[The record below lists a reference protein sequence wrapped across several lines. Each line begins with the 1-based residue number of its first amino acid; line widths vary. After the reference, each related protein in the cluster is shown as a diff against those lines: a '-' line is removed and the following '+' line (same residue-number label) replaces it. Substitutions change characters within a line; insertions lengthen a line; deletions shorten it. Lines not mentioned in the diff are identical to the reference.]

1 MKRLAGI
8 LPEAF
13 LIENLRKRAEIKEE
27 LRDEFEEDLKLQL
40 KRQSA
45 AHAAHL
51 TEELAILRQ
60 AQEQKAQAELDSQ
73 ITSLSTKYLDDISQ
87 GQS

>member
-1 MKRLAGI
+1 M
-8 LPEAF
+8 
-13 LIENLRKRAEIKEE
+13 
-27 LRDEFEEDLKLQL
+27 QL

-73 ITSLSTKYLDDISQ
+73 ITSLSTQYLDDISQ
-87 GQS
+87 GQSKLYTCICQIFHSIRSHELQVA

>member
-1 MKRLAGI
+1 M
-8 LPEAF
+8 
-13 LIENLRKRAEIKEE
+13 
-27 LRDEFEEDLKLQL
+27 QL

-51 TEELAILRQ
+51 TEELAQLRQ

-73 ITSLSTKYLDDISQ
+73 ITSLSTQYLDDISQ
-87 GQS
+87 GQSKLYTWICQIFQPILSRELQVT

>member
-1 MKRLAGI
+1 M
-8 LPEAF
+8 
-13 LIENLRKRAEIKEE
+13 
-27 LRDEFEEDLKLQL
+27 QL

-51 TEELAILRQ
+51 TEELAQLRQ

-73 ITSLSTKYLDDISQ
+73 IPSLSTQYLDDISQ
-87 GQS
+87 GQSKLYT